1 MRQRA
6 GEEHFMAR
14 IPDAVVREMREIY
27 ASWKAAGSWKGYG
40 ELAKIFGVSMWT
52 VRDIVT
58 YRTRKSA

>member
-1 MRQRA
+1 MT
-6 GEEHFMAR
+6 R

-27 ASWKAAGSWKGYG
+27 TSWKAAGSWKGYG
-40 ELAKIFGVSMWT
+40 ELAKMFGVSMWT